1 MCFSYENPK
10 IIYEHV
16 CIIYL
21 SYDNCDVIVHVN
33 VCQSEEFV
41 VRPIVS
47 SYIFWMLLCF
57 LHSVCY
63 A

>member
-47 SYIFWMLLCF
+47 SYIF
-57 LHSVCY
+57 
-63 A
+63 